1 MNYGYV
7 RCLPDDMEMK
17 AQTMALEKYAIDE
30 WVREENYRENAALD
44 TLLEKAGAGDTVY
57 VQSLAAFVR
66 SPVQLGHVLEY
77 AAEKGLRVYF
87 HREEIDS
94 EKPLSLTLEQMVRMF
109 TEFQGETKS
118 IATRAGIDEARE
130 KGITTGR
137 PRKKDENVREAIR
150 MYRSNQYTF
159 AEIREKTNI
168 SKTTLY
174 RYLAQE
180 NCRRPEHG
188 Q

>member
-17 AQTMALEKYAIDE
+17 AQIKALERYEIDE

-44 TLLEKAGAGDTVY
+44 ALLAEAGGGDTVY
-57 VQSLAAFVR
+57 VQSLAAFVQ
-66 SPVQLGHVLEY
+66 SPVHLGHVLEY

-87 HREEIDS
+87 HREEVDS
-94 EKPLSLTLEQMVRMF
+94 GEPLLLTLEQMVRMF
-109 TEFQGETKS
+109 TEFQSEAKS
-118 IATRAGIDEARE
+118 MATRAGIDEARE
-130 KGITTGR
+130 KGVVTGR

-180 NCRRPEHG
+180 NGRNEE
-188 Q
+188 